1 MSSQGVKQSQANE
14 GADSEA
20 GNDVQCA
27 RGQDGI
33 SWALQLIAGDP
44 EGFR

>member
-1 MSSQGVKQSQANE
+1 MSNQGVKQCQAIE
-14 GADSEA
+14 GADSKA

-33 SWALQLIAGDP
+33 SWALQIIAGDP